1 MNTSEAKRASNKNLA
16 ESVCK
21 ALEARGFH
29 ALYAENAKAACES
42 ALEMIEDGA
51 TVGIPGTVTVRE
63 IGLPERLVEKG
74 CRIYEHWL
82 SNMTPE
88 ERVSALLNELQADWF
103 LTSANALSMD
113 GTIVNIDGMGNR
125 VSAMSWAPGK
135 ILYIIGVNKIT
146 PDVHSALSRA
156 RSIASP
162 PNALRNGRKTP
173 CVTTGRCMDCN
184 SPDRICR
191 VVTMIERAP
200 MGRDCRVIIVGEE
213 LGY

>member
-1 MNTSEAKRASNKNLA
+1 MNTSEAKRASNRNLA

-21 ALEARGFH
+21 ALESRGFF
-29 ALYAENAKAACES
+29 AQYAENAEAACER

-63 IGLPERLVEKG
+63 IGLPERLEEKG
-74 CRIYEHWL
+74 CKISEHWL
-82 SNMTPE
+82 PDMTPA
-88 ERVSALLNELQADWF
+88 EREAALLGELEADWF
-103 LTSANALSMD
+103 VTSANALAMD
-113 GTIVNIDGMGNR
+113 GTIVNIDGTGNR
-125 VSAMSWAPGK
+125 VAVMSWAPGK
-135 ILYIIGVNKIT
+135 ILYIIGINKIT
-146 PDVHSALSRA
+146 SGVHSALSRA

-162 PNALRNGRKTP
+162 PNALRIGRKTP
-173 CVTTGRCMDCN
+173 CTATGHCMDCN

-200 MGRDCRVIIVGEE
+200 LGRECHVIIVGEE